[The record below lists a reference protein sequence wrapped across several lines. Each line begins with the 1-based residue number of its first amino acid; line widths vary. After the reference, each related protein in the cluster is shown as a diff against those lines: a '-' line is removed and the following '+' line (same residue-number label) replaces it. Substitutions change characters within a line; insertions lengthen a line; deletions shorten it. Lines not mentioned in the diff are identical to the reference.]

1 MEKFAPIS
9 DWLERG
15 DQLKSLLAP
24 ETALPDTELGGFLV
38 LDKAIPLH
46 ETVNLEPESLASSWE
61 LAHQYLER
69 CKEVIDVENP
79 EWIDN
84 YEVSLIQEELGD
96 PPSVAYPIYIIS
108 TKEESGPE
116 MVVYI
121 GKTSSKT
128 NRFGGG
134 HAAISKLHAP
144 KFEGLEKWLY
154 PACVIL
160 LTKNKCYLP
169 LEWISPLPMAEKLLT
184 SIEAQ
189 LINSFKPLLN
199 THHITR
205 KNSVGDPQIH
215 IQNFANESRFLNDE
229 FV

>member
-1 MEKFAPIS
+1 MKKFAPIL

-15 DQLKSLLAP
+15 DHLKSLFAP

-46 ETVNLEPESLASSWE
+46 ETVNRKTESLASSWE
-61 LAHQYLER
+61 SAHQYLED
-69 CKEVIDVENP
+69 CKEVIDLEDL
-79 EWIDN
+79 EWLDN

-96 PPSVAYPIYIIS
+96 PPSVAYPIYLIS
-108 TKEESGPE
+108 TKAESGSE

-121 GKTSSKT
+121 GKTSSKN

-134 HAAISKLHAP
+134 HSAITKLHAP
-144 KFEGLEKWLY
+144 EFEGLEKRLY
-154 PACVIL
+154 PACAIL

-169 LEWISPLPMAEKLLT
+169 LEWISPLLKAEKLLK

-189 LINSFKPLLN
+189 LINSFKPPLN
-199 THHITR
+199 THHINR
-205 KNSVGDPQIH
+205 KSSAGDPQIH
-215 IQNFANESRFLNDE
+215 IQNFANESQ
-229 FV
+229 FVNGKFV